1 MAFRQQIHSWRNPDL
16 VIRFREVNLQVASL
30 DSRPD
35 VDAATQEQ
43 ARAWLADARNI
54 LQQRFFGV
62 LPYDRYDAVWA
73 IINQLRHLLCAVL
86 PATELLALLADIRAS
101 TSYLGG
107 RRREVCER
115 DLARIEQELL
125 SKASAGSVA
134 NEPLTQLRCSLESWS
149 RQVAGARE
157 AHWRKVN
164 LLRKR
169 LSVTAWVLSFLL
181 CLALWLLPELLAGSA
196 SACPQPPQCSSA
208 PTLGRLQLAGIMLFG
223 AIGGLVSALWANE
236 SIHAASSQ
244 FYLQRTLLT
253 LKPIVGAA
261 MAVFTVLLEQAG
273 IVSVLPSD
281 SEGLSAF
288 LVLAFL
294 SGFSERFVRTR
305 IEAASNPAA
314 TAASSAAPASEPKG

>member
-1 MAFRQQIHSWRNPDL
+1 MAFRQHIHSWRNPDL
-16 VIRFREVNLQVASL
+16 VIRFREVSLLVASL
-30 DSRPD
+30 ENQPD
-35 VDAATQEQ
+35 VAPGRKEQ
-43 ARAWLADARNI
+43 ARSWLADARDI
-54 LQQRFFGV
+54 LQQRFFGI

-73 IINQLRHLLCAVL
+73 IVNQLRHLLCTVL
-86 PATELLALLADIRAS
+86 PAPQLIAVLADIRAS
-101 TSYLGG
+101 ASYLSG
-107 RRREVCER
+107 RQREACGR

-125 SKASAGSVA
+125 SKAAAGPA
-134 NEPLTQLRCSLESWS
+134 AYEPLTPLRGSLESWS
-149 RQVAGARE
+149 RRVAEVRE

-169 LSVTAWVLSFLL
+169 LAVTAWVLSFLL

-196 SACPQPPQCSSA
+196 KACPQPPQCTPVLALSS
-208 PTLGRLQLAGIMLFG
+208 LQLAGIMLFG

-236 SIHAASSQ
+236 SIHAASSL

-261 MAVFTVLLEQAG
+261 MAVFTVLLEQSG

-314 TAASSAAPASEPKG
+314 AASSGDQDQGRLP